1 MTPEEDYVLK
11 TLGLENTN
19 IKMPEVILQPITLS
33 RILFDTRMRI
43 LRGETKEAM
52 AILEVLDNLLLYGR
66 AS

>member
-1 MTPEEDYVLK
+1 MTPEEDYILK
-11 TLGLENTN
+11 TLGLENTSV
-19 IKMPEVILQPITLS
+19 KMPEVIIHPVTLS